1 MFSRSKTADT
11 SIDQIITSI
20 QNDIVP
26 QFDKTLNDLLSEFST
41 ITDPKFGLIAGFN
54 CRVLGEDVVLLV
66 NTFCDNVL
74 VTTYFLQITFGV
86 VGYLILF
93 ISCCSVCLGVRH
105 LRKQEDEER
114 KQKYMDDKGIY
125 PGRQFSA

>member
-1 MFSRSKTADT
+1 MFNRSQNADA
-11 SIDQIITSI
+11 SINQIIASI
-20 QNDIVP
+20 ENDVVRS
-26 QFDKTLNDLLSEFST
+26 FDNALNNLLNGFST

-54 CRVLGEDVVLLV
+54 CRVLGEDVLLLV

-105 LRKQEDEER
+105 LRKDN
-114 KQKYMDDKGIY
+114 D
-125 PGRQFSA
+125 